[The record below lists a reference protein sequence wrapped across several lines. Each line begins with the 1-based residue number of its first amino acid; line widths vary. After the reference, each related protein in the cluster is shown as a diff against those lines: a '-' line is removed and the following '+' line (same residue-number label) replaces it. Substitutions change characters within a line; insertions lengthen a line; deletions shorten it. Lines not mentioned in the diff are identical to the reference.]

1 MAFLTKDAILSIN
14 DLQTRVVAVPE
25 WGGDVCVQGLSGTE
39 RDAFES
45 SIIVQ
50 RGKNTTTNLANLRAK
65 LVQKCLVSPETHERL
80 FGEGDIA
87 ALGRK
92 SAVALQRVFDAAREL
107 SGLNESDV
115 KELTGNSESEPND
128 ASGSGSL

>member
-1 MAFLTKDAILSIN
+1 MAFLTKDAILAIN

-50 RGKNTTTNLANLRAK
+50 RGKNATPNLANLRAK
-65 LVQKCLVSPETHERL
+65 LVQKCLVHPETHERL

-107 SGLNESDV
+107 SGLNENDV